1 MYSTTLCFVVDSL
14 RPQNVLLGMK
24 KTGFGQ
30 GKYNGFGGKIN
41 REEQIMDA
49 AVRELAEE
57 CGLLADVRDLVKVGE
72 LDFIFPDHC
81 ALDHDVHIFIVKQWQ
96 GKIIETD
103 EMKPEWFRIDQI
115 PYAAMWQDDIH
126 WLPQVLQGE
135 KIKGKVTF
143 AADNESVQAV
153 TIATVSSF

>member
-14 RPQNVLLGMK
+14 PPQNVLLGMK

-41 REEQIMDA
+41 REEQVMDA
-49 AVRELAEE
+49 AVRELVEE

-72 LDFIFPDHC
+72 LDFIFPDNC
-81 ALDHDVHIFIVKQWQ
+81 ALDHDVHIYIVKQGQ

-103 EMKPEWFRIDQI
+103 EMKPEWFRVDQI

-135 KIKGKVTF
+135 KIKGKVIF

-153 TIATVSSF
+153 TITTVSSF